1 MFLMRRWIR
10 RFRSTAGFS
19 FLSAFLFVAAL
30 SPTYAQV
37 AAESDIRTP
46 PPSPKPQINGPT
58 IYGVHP
64 GHPLLYRVPATGDRT
79 MTFSA
84 KHLPAGLRL
93 DPATGILR
101 GVLPRAGNYDIT
113 LKARNA
119 LGTAKRHFRIVAGGK
134 IALTPPMG
142 WSTWYMVHL
151 NISDAMVRQQTNAM
165 ISSGL
170 VNYGYS
176 FIDIDDGWNIK
187 PSSSDPMIGGAPRD
201 ADGNLR
207 SNSRFPEM
215 AALADYVHSQG
226 LKIGIYI
233 SPGPLTCGGFE
244 GSYQHEAQDARLFA
258 KWGYDLL
265 KYDLCSYR
273 KLMKNPSDPA
283 ELKPPYQLMGSE
295 LAKQNRDFVY
305 NLCEYGNGDVWKWG
319 REVGGNFWRT
329 TGDVGWVKSPQDSL
343 WDNVATYGFGQAGIE
358 KWAGPGG
365 WNDPDN
371 LLLGKILWDGHLMPT
386 PLTHN
391 EQYTYMT
398 LWSLMD
404 APLLFGGDMMQ
415 LDPFT
420 LGLLTNSEVIAVDQD
435 ALGKQAA
442 PVARHGTL
450 EVWAKPMEDGSIA
463 VGLFNRGD
471 QATTVIALWSDLG
484 IHGKRKVRDLWRQK
498 DVGKFNHEFHASV
511 GPHGAELF
519 LFEKH
524 PHKW

>member
-1 MFLMRRWIR
+1 MRRFVC
-10 RFRSTAGFS
+10 RFRSIAGLLVLSTLFLIATANTTFAQQTGI
-19 FLSAFLFVAAL
+19 LT
-30 SPTYAQV
+30 PT
-37 AAESDIRTP
+37 
-46 PPSPKPQINGPT
+46 PSPKPQINGPL

-64 GHPLLYRVPATGDRT
+64 DHPLLYRIPATGDRP
-79 MTFSA
+79 MTFSV
-84 KHLPAGLRL
+84 KGLPKGLML

-101 GVLPRAGNYDIT
+101 GVLPRPGNYNIT
-113 LKARNA
+113 LQARNA
-119 LGTAKRHFRIVAGGK
+119 LGTAKRHFRIVVGDK

-151 NISDAMVRQQTNAM
+151 DISDAMVRQQTNAM

-187 PSSSDPMIGGAPRD
+187 PSSPDPMIGGAPRD
-201 ADGNLR
+201 VDGNLR
-207 SNSRFPEM
+207 SNQNFPDME
-215 AALADYVHSQG
+215 ALADYVHSQG

-244 GSYQHEAQDARLFA
+244 GSYKHEAQDAHLFA
-258 KWGYDLL
+258 QWGYDLL
-265 KYDLCSYR
+265 KYDLCSYQ
-273 KLMKNPSDPA
+273 KLMKNPNDVA
-283 ELKPPYQLMGSE
+283 ELKPVYQLMGSE

-305 NLCEYGNGDVWKWG
+305 NLCEYGNGDVWTWG
-319 REVGGNFWRT
+319 RDVGGNFWRT
-329 TGDVGWVKSPQDSL
+329 TGDVGYLDTPQSSL
-343 WDNVATYGFGQAGIE
+343 WKNLAAYGFGQAGIE

-371 LLLGKILWDGHLMPT
+371 LLIGKIKWNGQLMPT

-404 APLLFGGDMMQ
+404 APLIFGGDMTQ

-420 LGLLTNSEVIAVDQD
+420 FSLLTNTEVIAVNQD
-435 ALGKQAA
+435 PLGKQAA
-442 PVARHGTL
+442 PASQHGTL
-450 EVWAKPMEDGSIA
+450 EVWSKPMEDGSLA
-463 VGLFNRGD
+463 VGLFNKGD
-471 QATTVIALWSDLG
+471 QATPVIALWSDLG
-484 IHGKRKVRDLWRQK
+484 IHGKRIVRDLWRQK
-498 DVGKFNHEFHASV
+498 DVGNFDHEFHATV
-511 GPHGAELF
+511 GPHGAEMY

-524 PHKW
+524 PHEW

>member
-1 MFLMRRWIR
+1 MSRFIC
-10 RFRSTAGFS
+10 RFRSTAAFL
-19 FLSAFLFVAAL
+19 FLSAIFLVTTSVAAH
-30 SPTYAQV
+30 AQS
-37 AAESDIRTP
+37 AGDRGILTP
-46 PPSPKPQINGPT
+46 PPSPKPQINGPS

-64 GHPLLYRVPATGDRT
+64 GHPLLYRIPATGDRP

-84 KHLPAGLRL
+84 KGLPAGLTL

-101 GVLPRAGNYDIT
+101 GVLPHPGKYDLT
-113 LKARNA
+113 LQARNA
-119 LGTAKRHFRIVAGGK
+119 LGTAKRHFRIVAGDK

-151 NISDAMVRQQTNAM
+151 DISDALVRKETDAMVST
-165 ISSGL
+165 GL

-187 PSSSDPMIGGAPRD
+187 PSSTDRMIGGAPRD
-201 ADGNLR
+201 VDGNLR
-207 SNSRFPEM
+207 SNFNFPDME
-215 AALADYVHSQG
+215 ALADYVHTKG

-233 SPGPLTCGGFE
+233 SPGPLTCGKYE
-244 GSYQHEAQDARLFA
+244 GSYQHEAQDAALFA

-265 KYDLCSYR
+265 KYDLCSYQ
-273 KLMKNPSDPA
+273 KLMKNTNDVA
-283 ELKPPYQLMGSE
+283 ELKAPYQLMGSE

-319 REVGGNFWRT
+319 RDVGGNFWRT
-329 TGDVGWVKSPQDSL
+329 TGDVGYLETPQSTL
-343 WDNVATYGFGQAGIE
+343 WKNLAAYGFGQAGIE

-371 LLLGKILWDGHLMPT
+371 LLIGQIKWNGHLMPA

-404 APLLFGGDMMQ
+404 APLVFGGDMTQ

-420 LGLLTNSEVIAVDQD
+420 LSLLTNAEVIDVNQD
-435 ALGKQAA
+435 VLGKQAA
-442 PVARHGTL
+442 PVAKHGDI
-450 EVWAKPMEDGSIA
+450 EVWAKDMEDGSKAI
-463 VGLFNRGD
+463 GLFNRGD
-471 QATTVIALWSDLG
+471 QETQVNALWSDLG
-484 IHGKRKVRDLWRQK
+484 IHGKRTVHDLWRQK
-498 DVGKFNHEFHASV
+498 DVGKFDHEFRTSV
-511 GPHGAELF
+511 GPHGAEMF
-519 LFEKH
+519 LLETH
-524 PHKW
+524 PHKD

>member
-1 MFLMRRWIR
+1 MGRFIC
-10 RFRSTAGFS
+10 RFRSAAC
-19 FLSAFLFVAAL
+19 FLLVPGLLLFATSIAAH
-30 SPTYAQV
+30 AQQ
-37 AAESDIRTP
+37 SDIRTP
-46 PPSPKPQINGPT
+46 PPSPKPHINGPA

-64 GHPLLYRVPATGDRT
+64 GHPLLYRIPATGDRP

-84 KHLPAGLRL
+84 KHLPAGLML

-101 GVLPRAGNYDIT
+101 GVLRRPGKYDVT
-113 LKARNA
+113 LQARNA
-119 LGTAKRHFRIVAGGK
+119 MGTAKRHFRIVAGDK

-151 NISDAMVRQQTNAM
+151 DISDTMVRQQTKAM
-165 ISSGL
+165 VSSGL

-187 PSSSDPMIGGAPRD
+187 PSSPDPMIGGAPRD
-201 ADGNLR
+201 VDGNLR
-207 SNSRFPEM
+207 SNLNFPDME
-215 AALADYVHSQG
+215 ALADYVHSQG

-265 KYDLCSYR
+265 KYDLCSYQ
-273 KLMKNPSDPA
+273 KLMKNPDDPE

-319 REVGGNFWRT
+319 RDVGGNFWRT

-343 WDNVATYGFGQAGIE
+343 WKNVARYGFGQADIG

-371 LLLGKILWDGHLMPT
+371 LLVGKILWDGHLMPT

-404 APLLFGGDMMQ
+404 APLIFGGDMTQ

-420 LGLLTNSEVIAVDQD
+420 LSLLTNSEVIAVDQD

-442 PVARHGTL
+442 PVAKHGNV
-450 EVWAKPMEDGSIA
+450 EVWAKPMENGSIA

-471 QATTVIALWSDLG
+471 EATTVTALWSDLG
-484 IHGKRKVRDLWRQK
+484 IHGKRTVRDLWRQK
-498 DVGKFNHEFHASV
+498 DVGKFNHELHTQV
-511 GPHGAELF
+511 GPHGAEMF
-519 LFEKH
+519 LLEKH
-524 PHKW
+524 RHK